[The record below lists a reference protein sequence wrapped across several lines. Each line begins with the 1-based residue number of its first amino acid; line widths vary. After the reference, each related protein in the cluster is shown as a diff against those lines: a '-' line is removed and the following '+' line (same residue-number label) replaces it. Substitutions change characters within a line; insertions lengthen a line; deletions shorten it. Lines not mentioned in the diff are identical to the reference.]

1 MKSEN
6 HFEWKKFINLA
17 VIVVAL
23 GYFVDIFDLTLF
35 AMLRNQ
41 SLEALG
47 ISPADQIEKGI
58 LLLNC
63 QMAGMLIGGILW
75 GMLGD
80 KKGRL
85 KVLFGS
91 ILIYSLG
98 NLANAFVQDI
108 PTYAFLRFISGLGL
122 AGELGAGVTLIS
134 EALPKLHRGMGIAL
148 VATIGVLGAVFGGIV
163 VEYLPWR
170 MCYILGGML
179 GLLLL
184 FLRFKISESEI
195 FNRSKVKNQNHLREW
210 GNFSSLFSNRQRFK
224 KFILCIFIGI
234 PIWYVAGLL
243 MAFSPELSRELG
255 VIGDIKSSR
264 AIAISYLGLA
274 FGDFFCGLVAQLI
287 KSRLK
292 AVLLFSISTIFFI
305 GLLLTTTKNQS
316 ETYYYFLCF
325 LIGLG
330 AGFWAIFVTIAAEQ
344 FGTNIRATVAT
355 SVPNFVRGA
364 VIPMTLAFKFLKE
377 EWGIIGSMV
386 IIGAVVFSL
395 NILATLL
402 LAETFHKDL
411 DFFEE

>member
-1 MKSEN
+1 MKQEN
-6 HFEWKKFINLA
+6 HFEWKKFVNLA
-17 VIVVAL
+17 VVVVAL

-47 ISPADQIEKGI
+47 IPASEQIEKGI

-63 QMAGMLIGGILW
+63 QMAGMLVGGILW
-75 GMLGD
+75 GVLGD

-108 PTYAFLRFISGLGL
+108 PTYAFLRFVSGLGL

-134 EALPKLHRGMGIAL
+134 EALPKAHRGMGIAL

-163 VEYLPWR
+163 VEYIPWR
-170 MCYILGGML
+170 ICYILGGTL

-195 FNRSKVKNQNHLREW
+195 FNRSKEQNQNHSREW
-210 GNFSSLFSNRQRFK
+210 GNFSSLFYNRKRFK

-255 VIGDIKSSR
+255 VIGEIKSSR

-274 FGDFFCGLVAQLI
+274 FGDFFCGMVAQLI

-305 GLLLTTTKNQS
+305 ALLLSTTKNQS
-316 ETYYYFLCF
+316 ESYYYFLCF

-377 EWGIIGSMV
+377 QWGIVDSMI
-386 IIGAVVFSL
+386 IIGIVVFSL
-395 NILATLL
+395 NIMATLL

>member
-1 MKSEN
+1 MKQEN
-6 HFEWKKFINLA
+6 HFEWKKFVNLA
-17 VIVVAL
+17 VVVVAL

-41 SLEALG
+41 SLDALL
-47 ISPADQIEKGI
+47 IPASEQIEKGI

-63 QMAGMLIGGILW
+63 QMAGMLVGGILW
-75 GMLGD
+75 GVLGD

-108 PTYAFLRFISGLGL
+108 PTYAFLRFVSGLGL

-134 EALPKLHRGMGIAL
+134 EALPKAHRGMGIAL

-163 VEYLPWR
+163 VEYIPWR
-170 MCYILGGML
+170 ICYILGGTL

-195 FNRSKVKNQNHLREW
+195 FNRSKEQNQNHSREW
-210 GNFSSLFSNRQRFK
+210 GNFSSLFYNRKRFK

-255 VIGDIKSSR
+255 VIGEIKSSR

-274 FGDFFCGLVAQLI
+274 FGDFFCGMVAQLI

-305 GLLLTTTKNQS
+305 ALLLSTTKNQS
-316 ETYYYFLCF
+316 ESYYYFLCF

-377 EWGIIGSMV
+377 QWGIVDSMI
-386 IIGAVVFSL
+386 IIGIVVFSL
-395 NILATLL
+395 NIMATLL